1 MPFDFR
7 FASLVSP
14 PGPGLSCDTLCFYAE
29 LPCCHREQL
38 AGRSARERGTFFI
51 LANNNKQSPV
61 QIESKSMDDPF
72 AGDKS
77 RDKALAAR
85 WSDAAEAI
93 EALAGTRSLEA
104 VVSVL
109 RAFARRVVGA
119 DGIAVV
125 LSDGDRCHYVAEDAM
140 EPLWEGQYFPASDC
154 VSGWAMK
161 HRETAV
167 IGDVF
172 DDPRVPVDAYRT
184 TFVRSMLMVPIGQN
198 ESIAAIGAYWS
209 EAGQPSDS
217 EIALLEALAR
227 AASVAL
233 ENNRLARRL

>member
-1 MPFDFR
+1 
-7 FASLVSP
+7 
-14 PGPGLSCDTLCFYAE
+14 
-29 LPCCHREQL
+29 
-38 AGRSARERGTFFI
+38 
-51 LANNNKQSPV
+51 
-61 QIESKSMDDPF
+61 MDDAF

-77 RDKALAAR
+77 KDKALAAR
-85 WSDAAEAI
+85 CSCAAEAI
-93 EALAGTRSLEA
+93 EALAGARSLEA
-104 VVSVL
+104 VVNVL

-125 LSDGDRCHYVAEDAM
+125 LPDGDQCHYVAEDSM
-140 EPLWEGQYFPASDC
+140 EPLWEGQYFPASSC

-172 DDPRVPVDAYRT
+172 GDPRVPLDAYRT
-184 TFVRSMLMVPIGQN
+184 TFVRSMLMVPIGQV
-198 ESIAAIGAYWS
+198 EPIAAVGAYWS

-217 EIALLEALAR
+217 EITLLEALAR

-233 ENNRLARRL
+233 ENERLAKRT